1 MYISS
6 SGADWPESA
15 SVPLSG
21 FAALVGSEVDVPAEL
36 ETGVSVELL
45 SPGASLAGRNNDQ
58 TQNAIITTPSIAMP
72 AIFHLRFSF
81 CVLKG
86 ISKNNQRCVPRIRSA
101 GNKGVLCNDAVC
113 LSMTSTEVA
122 ENMPCGQ
129 SMRRFVFRFLH
140 PGMNWIR

>member
-72 AIFHLRFSF
+72 AIFHLFFIISSF
-81 CVLKG
+81 CQLRKYSES
-86 ISKNNQRCVPRIRSA
+86 IFAVPTYDSMCQCGPVHMPDVPLA
-101 GNKGVLCNDAVC
+101 PTVSPAAYSVYGAAVTDAMC
-113 LSMTSTEVA
+113 
-122 ENMPCGQ
+122 
-129 SMRRFVFRFLH
+129 
-140 PGMNWIR
+140 